1 MFGLGVIVGRSSS
14 PVMFETRPF
23 QEHLGQMVNEFS
35 VKLPQKGTVDLKFY
49 DVLDE
54 PVYYP
59 DKGKKDDSGEITP
72 GPEAGKTALI
82 KPAPNNSQA
91 EEIPVKRSRKLA
103 TWHQAGSGYGNDTAP
118 APLSKNKNRALVK
131 TDKKADEKRT
141 VTKLTPKVLK
151 SKPQTD
157 KKTDTPPKEAK
168 PDTGKAPA
176 SAHGEYTIQIASYK
190 NLNDALAQMV
200 LLSKKGVTAY
210 RAGVK
215 INGQTWYRVRTGSF
229 ADYESAKAGL
239 SKLAG
244 SGVGGMVI
252 KKE

>member
-23 QEHLGQMVNEFS
+23 QEHLGQIVNDGLDKFS
-35 VKLPQKGTVDLKFY
+35 QKEKVDLKFY

-54 PVYYP
+54 PISYP
-59 DKGKKDDSGEITP
+59 IKGKKDDSGEITP
-72 GPEAGKTALI
+72 GPEAGKIALK
-82 KPAPNNSQA
+82 KPKPNNSQA

-103 TWHQAGSGYGNDTAP
+103 TWHQAGPGYRNDTTP
-118 APLSKNKNRALVK
+118 TPLSKKRASVK
-131 TDKKADEKRT
+131 TEKKADEKQT
-141 VTKLTPKVLK
+141 VTKLAPKVLK

-157 KKTDTPPKEAK
+157 KKTDAAPKEVK
-168 PDTGKAPA
+168 PDTGKAPG

-200 LLSKKGVTAY
+200 LLNKKGIAAY
-210 RAGVK
+210 RASVK
-215 INGQTWYRVRTGSF
+215 IKGTTWHRVRTGSY
-229 ADYESAKAGL
+229 AEYEAAKAGL
-239 SKLAG
+239 AKLAG
-244 SGVGGMVI
+244 SDVSGIVI